1 MECLDTTKSLKINL
15 KRNIG
20 TVLIIV
26 EGSFD
31 EFKLF
36 KQIFNSILHY
46 EYIEKSRNQK
56 HFRKYDE
63 FVMKNNKNSRVI
75 VINTKNSNLSSI
87 KKDRDYLNE
96 VYMHLYADYD
106 IDIKNINV
114 YFVWDRD
121 NESNPK
127 DVTEE
132 LISKLGCSYGNKD
145 GDMNGLLLLSYPS
158 LESYIIS
165 SFNDR
170 VSYLKDVK
178 LKQYVKEENYKI
190 VDIDK
195 NKLLKA
201 TVFMHKVLIGLGIQN
216 YDLDDFSNTSLKIF
230 DKQENIFNDNGYYCL
245 LSLIS
250 LILLDLNIITP
261 RNAYL

>member
-1 MECLDTTKSLKINL
+1 MECLDITKSLKINI

-31 EFKLF
+31 EFELF

-46 EYIEKSRNQK
+46 EYIEKNRNQK
-56 HFRKYDE
+56 HFRRCTE
-63 FVMKNNKNSRVI
+63 FVMKGNKNSRVI
-75 VINTKNSNLSSI
+75 VINAKNSNLSSI
-87 KKDRDYLNE
+87 KKDKDYLNE
-96 VYMHLYADYD
+96 IYKQLYIDYD

-127 DVTEE
+127 DVTKE
-132 LISKLGCSYGNKD
+132 LINRLGCSYGNKG

-158 LESYIIS
+158 LEAYIIS
-165 SFNDR
+165 NFDDR
-170 VSYLKDVK
+170 VTHLRDVK
-178 LKQYVKEENYKI
+178 LKQYIKKENYKI
-190 VDIDK
+190 IDIDK

-201 TVFMHKVLIGLGIQN
+201 TAFMHKMLIKLGIQDYN
-216 YDLDDFSNTSLKIF
+216 LDDFSSTSLKIF
-230 DKQENIFNDNGYYCL
+230 EKQENILNGKGYYYL

-250 LILLDLNIITP
+250 LILLDLNIISQ
-261 RNAYL
+261 R